1 MNKRFLY
8 SLWTLASLLF
18 FLWLLFPGAFAEAL
32 IEAHTDRKFGNV
44 SVDVKG
50 VRPALPLGLSVK
62 GLALGLPELPP
73 VSVRGIRVTPSW
85 LTLVTPR
92 PGAGMKASIF
102 GGSVEADVRV
112 RYKGLAWSRVTGE
125 MEDVDLATL
134 SPFLKGRLPVDL
146 ALSGRGDGILEL
158 TRDKE
163 VTGMVEIRLADV
175 TVGLKDPV
183 IPVEK
188 LTFASVTAEVEVKGR
203 KLTISSVHV
212 DGTEVDAE
220 LRGSLTLS
228 KRLESSRIN
237 VNGTVNP
244 DPDFVKTLS
253 DRVPLAMLVDPK
265 LLKRGRIP
273 LRITGTL
280 GNPKV
285 SLK

>member
-8 SLWTLASLLF
+8 SLWTLASLFF
-18 FLWLLFPGAFAEAL
+18 FLWLLFPGEFAEAL
-32 IEAHTDRKFGNV
+32 IEAHTDRKVGNV
-44 SVDVKG
+44 SVNLEG
-50 VRPALPLGLSVK
+50 VGPALPLGLSVK
-62 GLALGLPELPP
+62 GLSLSLPDMPP
-73 VSVRGIRVTPSW
+73 VSARDIRLTPSW
-85 LTLVTPR
+85 LTLVTSR
-92 PGAGMKASIF
+92 PGAGMKASLF
-102 GGSVEADVRV
+102 GGRVEADVRV
-112 RYKGLAWSRVTGE
+112 RYKGFAWNSISGE
-125 MEDVDLATL
+125 VEDVDLSTL
-134 SPFLKGRLPVDL
+134 SPFFSGRLPVDL
-146 ALSGRGDGILEL
+146 TLSGQGQGRLEL
-158 TRDKE
+158 TRDNE
-163 VTGMVEIRLADV
+163 VTGTGEIRLAGV
-175 TVGLKDPV
+175 TVGIKDPI

-203 KLTISSVHV
+203 KLTITRVHV

-220 LRGSLTLS
+220 LRGTLTLS
-228 KRLESSRIN
+228 DRIESSRIN

-280 GNPKV
+280 GEPRV